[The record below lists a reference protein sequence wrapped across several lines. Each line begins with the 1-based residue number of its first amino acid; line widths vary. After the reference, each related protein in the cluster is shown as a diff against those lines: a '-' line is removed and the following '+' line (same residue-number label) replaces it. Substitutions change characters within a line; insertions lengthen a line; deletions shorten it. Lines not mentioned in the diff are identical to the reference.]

1 MHRYDES
8 CEAVHHEW
16 MRNSA
21 HMSWREL
28 HDWRNPV
35 WEKSRSKI
43 RESRR
48 RQSESGASVES
59 VVRAEGAQGLERVA
73 RQRGAEAPAARRQ
86 SAGAGASTAAGVGA
100 GAGAALEPQSAAA
113 AEEEGVAASSAVAGG
128 AEEEAP
134 TLAATAWGQEDI
146 GAELEAEFA
155 APTRR
160 RRRRR
165 DYRVD

>member
-16 MRNSA
+16 MRNSD

-28 HDWRNPV
+28 HDWKNPV
-35 WEKSRSKI
+35 WEKSRRNI
-43 RESRR
+43 RESRQ
-48 RQSESGASVES
+48 RQSETAASVES
-59 VVRAEGAQGLERVA
+59 VVRAEGAPGLERVA
-73 RQRGAEAPAARRQ
+73 RQQGAEAPAARRQ
-86 SAGAGASTAAGVGA
+86 RAGAGAGP
-100 GAGAALEPQSAAA
+100 ALGSRGAAA
-113 AEEEGVAASSAVAGG
+113 AVERGGVESVAVARGQG

-134 TLAATAWGQEDI
+134 ALAATAWGQEDI
-146 GAELEAEFA
+146 GAELQAEFA
-155 APTRR
+155 APARR